1 MGAEVRQAKRI
12 GLLYDGRA
20 STFCPGCEHGL
31 LLKLIARALEEL
43 GVADRAVMVGTVGC
57 SSLGYLL
64 FDSDFVQ
71 APHGRA
77 PAVMAGIKLV
87 EPDAVVFAIQGD
99 GDALSI
105 GLQELLYA
113 ADRGIPMTIF
123 MYNNMTFGMTGG
135 QMAPTTI
142 PGMRTTTTPRGR
154 DVKLSGS
161 PIDACR
167 LLSAIDGPA
176 YLRRA
181 ILAPRPLRVKGKT
194 FYSAREALEAYRIV
208 LNAFRAQLKGGFSF
222 VEFVGT
228 CNVNWRMG
236 IDESKAF
243 VHEVGAKYFPPG
255 LCRDIYGLEGG
266 GKV

>member
-1 MGAEVRQAKRI
+1 MGSEVNVRQATRI
-12 GLLYDGRA
+12 PLIYEGKA

-31 LLKLIARALEEL
+31 LLKLIARALVEL

-57 SSLGYLL
+57 SSLGYVVL
-64 FDSDFVQ
+64 DTDFVQ

-87 EPDAVVFAIQGD
+87 EPDSVVFAVQGD

-105 GLQELLYA
+105 GLQELIYA
-113 ADRGIPMTIF
+113 ASRGTPMTVF

-154 DVKLSGS
+154 DVRSSGG
-161 PIDACR
+161 PMDACR
-167 LLSAIDGPA
+167 ILSAVDGPA

-181 ILAPRPLRVKGKT
+181 VLAPRPIRVKGRL
-194 FYSAREALEAYRIV
+194 FYSTREALEAYRIV
-208 LNAFRAQLKGGFSF
+208 MNAFRAQLMGGFSF
-222 VEFVGT
+222 VEFLGS

-243 VHEVGAKYFPPG
+243 VHEVSAKYFPPA
-255 LCRDIYGLEGG
+255 LCRDLYGLEG
-266 GKV
+266 KV

>member
-1 MGAEVRQAKRI
+1 MDVRQAARI
-12 GLLYDGRA
+12 PIIYEGKA

-31 LLKLIARALEEL
+31 LLKLIAKALVDL

-57 SSLGYLL
+57 SSLGYMVL
-64 FDSDFVQ
+64 DVDFVQ

-87 EPDAVVFAIQGD
+87 EPDSVVFAIQGD

-105 GLQELLYA
+105 GLQELVYA
-113 ADRGIPMTIF
+113 ASRGTPMTVF

-154 DVKLSGS
+154 DVKASGN
-161 PIDACR
+161 PLDACR
-167 LLSAIDGPA
+167 ILSAVDGPA

-181 ILAPRPLRVKGKT
+181 ILAPRPIRTRDRLL
-194 FYSAREALEAYRIV
+194 YSAREALDAYRIV
-208 LNAFRAQLKGGFSF
+208 VNAFRAQLMGGFSF
-222 VEFVGT
+222 VEFLGT

-243 VHEVGAKYFPPG
+243 VHEVAAKYFPPA
-255 LCRDIYGLEGG
+255 LCRDLYGLEG
-266 GKV
+266 KV

>member
-87 EPDAVVFAIQGD
+87 EPDAVVFAI
-99 GDALSI
+99 
-105 GLQELLYA
+105 
-113 ADRGIPMTIF
+113 
-123 MYNNMTFGMTGG
+123 
-135 QMAPTTI
+135 
-142 PGMRTTTTPRGR
+142 
-154 DVKLSGS
+154 
-161 PIDACR
+161 
-167 LLSAIDGPA
+167 
-176 YLRRA
+176 
-181 ILAPRPLRVKGKT
+181 
-194 FYSAREALEAYRIV
+194 
-208 LNAFRAQLKGGFSF
+208 
-222 VEFVGT
+222 
-228 CNVNWRMG
+228 
-236 IDESKAF
+236 
-243 VHEVGAKYFPPG
+243 
-255 LCRDIYGLEGG
+255 
-266 GKV
+266 